1 MANAGLT
8 TAKTSPLEGTA
19 QTRGKNGSNPWK
31 ERLILMERTVPSGG
45 TLRSFPMKAIM
56 PFAKKYQD

>member
-19 QTRGKNGSNPWK
+19 QTHGKNGSNSWK
-31 ERLILMERTVPSGG
+31 ERFKLVERTVPSRGK
-45 TLRSFPMKAIM
+45 LRSFPMKAIM